1 MLLFFFSGERQAA
14 DFEAVLADKDPI
26 SWDCLQPSCTC
37 LKDSWPCCWPRGQL
51 GSASLCTAKGTSLR
65 KSWSLLNW
73 FAASHIPQ
81 APSAMLL
88 SAAAT
93 TSPSFLSFGRSYFS
107 FVQWYSSHFWPEET
121 KQTPEYSH
129 QASHSLQCVLA
140 QHVLNSLRLPRSQ
153 VPPVSAELQNE
164 PLTHSLTHSSV
175 QRPGRAETSDNNNK
189 HQSPLNQR
197 ITESSR
203 LGRISKV
210 ILSKHQPSPI
220 TLISTNL
227 CSGAACARP
236 WTPSTF
242 FISKLTSPGI
252 TGGSF
257 LSPCSDDGHQQEMA
271 VGDQVSYALWHSKAW
286 DTFATHISFE
296 LCTSRTLN

>member
-1 MLLFFFSGERQAA
+1 
-14 DFEAVLADKDPI
+14 
-26 SWDCLQPSCTC
+26 
-37 LKDSWPCCWPRGQL
+37 
-51 GSASLCTAKGTSLR
+51 
-65 KSWSLLNW
+65 
-73 FAASHIPQ
+73 
-81 APSAMLL
+81 MLL

-227 CSGAACARP
+227 CP
-236 WTPSTF
+236 QVVF
-242 FISKLTSPGI
+242 LTLPG
-252 TGGSF
+252 GGGPTLLWGS
-257 LSPCSDDGHQQEMA
+257 LCQ
-271 VGDQVSYALWHSKAW
+271 ALN
-286 DTFATHISFE
+286 
-296 LCTSRTLN
+296 TLNFLHIKVNFPWHHWGLFPVTLL